1 MWNSRH
7 PLGSNGKI
15 TLLLSEGFCVFK
27 ELISAILPDKTEQLL
42 MLVGGLLGT
51 VLSFLFGDTLKDV
64 VYLFLLVLID
74 YCMGNVVAYRTR
86 NWNSHTGFLGI
97 TKKLT
102 IFVVVAFCH
111 WADVASGQET
121 ISFRAI
127 AVCAYAVNELG
138 SILENLELLGFG
150 GLIPPILRKAM
161 RVAVSRSLPPEMMDE
176 VFDGKKEDTGLGSYK
191 GKDSGKKV

>member
-1 MWNSRH
+1 M
-7 PLGSNGKI
+7 
-15 TLLLSEGFCVFK
+15 
-27 ELISAILPDKTEQLL
+27 
-42 MLVGGLLGT
+42 LLGGALGA

-102 IFVVVAFCH
+102 IFLVVALCH

-121 ISFRAI
+121 ISFRAV

-138 SILENLELLGFG
+138 SILENLELLGYG
-150 GLIPPILRKAM
+150 KLIPPILRKAM
-161 RVAVSRSLPPEMMDE
+161 KVVVSRSLPPEMMDE
-176 VFDGKKEDTGLGSYK
+176 VFNGEKEDTGLESYK
-191 GKDSGKKV
+191 VKDSSKKV

>member
-1 MWNSRH
+1 MWNNHH
-7 PLGSNGKI
+7 PSDSNGKI
-15 TLLLSEGFCVFK
+15 MLLLSEGVSVFK

-42 MLVGGLLGT
+42 MLIGGVLGA

-64 VYLFLLVLID
+64 FYLFLLVLID
-74 YCMGNVVAYRTR
+74 YCMGNMVAYRTS

-111 WADVASGQET
+111 WADVASGQAV
-121 ISFRAI
+121 ISFRAV

-150 GLIPPILRKAM
+150 GVIPPILRKAL
-161 RVAVSRSLPPEMMDE
+161 RVAASRALPPEMMDE
-176 VFDGKKEDTGLGSYK
+176 DSDGEKEDTGLGDCK